1 MNKVT
6 ENVENILSTA
16 KKFDAWVS
24 EYSSER
30 QGKYSLSSDVGDKI
44 SYWCRELRNI
54 KTGYTTPTS
63 VAIYGASQSGKSL
76 FVGRLLETKEENIL
90 GLDESATQKIDFL
103 TDLNPRD
110 AVEATAV
117 VTRFTLGDN
126 LKKIGFKHE
135 HPVQAKILT
144 RTDILKSLA
153 RGFKS
158 ECRVSREIDREFV
171 EQLLKQLSG
180 QYEAETSDVEW
191 RLDIC
196 EHINFY
202 ILTTKM
208 HQSN

>member
-1 MNKVT
+1 MNIDQ
-6 ENVENILSTA
+6 ILTSA

-24 EYSSER
+24 EFSSER
-30 QGKYSLSSDVGDKI
+30 KGRYSLSSDVGDKI

-63 VAIYGASQSGKSL
+63 VAVYGASQSGKSL

-103 TDLNPRD
+103 SDLNPRD

-117 VTRFTLGDN
+117 VTRFTLGEN
-126 LKKIGFKHE
+126 LIKAGLNHE
-135 HPVQAKILT
+135 HPVQAKILN

-158 ECRVSREIDREFV
+158 ECRVSREIDRDFV
-171 EQLLKQLSG
+171 EQLRAVIRK
-180 QYEAETSDVEW
+180 YAAEE
-191 RLDIC
+191 
-196 EHINFY
+196 
-202 ILTTKM
+202 
-208 HQSN
+208 